1 MKIILRIWKQP
12 SPNERGAFVEYVREN
27 VRPDQS
33 FLEMLDELNH
43 DLERGGSD
51 PVAFEHDCREG
62 ICGSCSLVIDG
73 RPHGPGKETTTCQ
86 IYMRSFSD
94 GARITVEPFR
104 SKAFPVIR
112 DLVVDRSAFDRIL
125 QAGGYISVG
134 TGQAP
139 EANSLPVAHDVA
151 EEAFD
156 AAHCIGCGACVAT
169 CMNSSAVLFVGAKV
183 RHLGLLPQGKIEE
196 DARVLRMVRAMD
208 EEGFGGCSFTRS
220 CEAVC
225 PKAISVEV
233 ISALNRAYCSARAK
247 ELLGWIQPSSQA

>member
-1 MKIILRIWKQP
+1 MKITLRIWRQP
-12 SPNERGAFVEYVREN
+12 SPGERGGFVEYVREEIHPN
-27 VRPDQS
+27 LS

-43 DLERGGSD
+43 DLEREGSD

-73 RPHGPGKETTTCQ
+73 QPHGPGKETTTCQ

-94 GARITVEPFR
+94 GARVTVEPFR
-104 SKAFPVIR
+104 SKAFAVIK
-112 DLVVDRSAFDRIL
+112 DLVVDRSPFDRIM
-125 QAGGYISVG
+125 QAGGYVYVG

-156 AAHCIGCGACVAT
+156 AAHCIGCGACVAA
-169 CMNSSAVLFVGAKV
+169 CMNSAAVLFVGAKV
-183 RHLGLLPQGKIEE
+183 RHLALLPQGKIEE

-208 EEGFGGCSFTRS
+208 EEGFGGCSFTRA

-233 ISALNRAYCSARAK
+233 ISALNRAYCSARTK
-247 ELLGWIQPSSQA
+247 ELLGWIKPSDQA

>member
-1 MKIILRIWKQP
+1 MKVTLRIWRQP
-12 SPNERGAFVEYVREN
+12 SPEEKGGFVEYVRGN
-27 VRPDQS
+27 VGPDLS
-33 FLEMLDELNH
+33 FLEMLDELND
-43 DLERGGSD
+43 DLQREGKD

-73 RPHGPGKETTTCQ
+73 RPHGPGGGTTTCQ
-86 IYMRSFSD
+86 IYMRSFPD

-104 SKAFPVIR
+104 SKAFPLIK

-139 EANSLPVAHDVA
+139 EANTLPVAHAVA

-156 AAHCIGCGACVAT
+156 AAHCIGCGACVAV
-169 CMNSSAVLFVGAKV
+169 CRNSAAVLFVGAKAM
-183 RHLGLLPQGKIEE
+183 HLGLLPQGKIEQ
-196 DARVLRMVRAMD
+196 DVRVLRMVWAMD
-208 EEGFGGCSFTRS
+208 DEGFGGCSFTRA

-233 ISALNRAYCSARAK
+233 ISALNRAYCSARTK
-247 ELLGWIQPSSQA
+247 ELLGWIQPVSGA